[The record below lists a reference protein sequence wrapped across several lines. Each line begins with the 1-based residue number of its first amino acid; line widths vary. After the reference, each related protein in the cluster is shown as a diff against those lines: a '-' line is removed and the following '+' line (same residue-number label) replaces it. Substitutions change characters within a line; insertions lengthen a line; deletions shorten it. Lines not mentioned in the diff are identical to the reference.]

1 MTAQPSATDTDEL
14 DDLLG
19 RLGRVKEEIGH
30 VIVGQEV
37 AVRMM
42 QVALLA
48 GGHCLLEGVPGV
60 AKTLMARSL
69 AASLSMQFSRVQFT
83 PDLMP
88 SDVVGTEVLQHDEDG
103 RRAFEF
109 EPGPVFTNI
118 LLADEINR
126 APPKTQAA
134 LLEAMQEQEVTF
146 GGETHAL
153 PSPFM
158 VLATQNPVE
167 QSGTYP
173 LPEAELDRFLLMV
186 DVPYPTEE
194 EELEVLRRTT
204 GTGGKAA
211 TAVLDAEEVNR
222 IKQFV
227 REVVCDEDVLRE
239 ASALVRRTRPGAEA
253 SESIN
258 QYVRWGAG
266 PRAGQGLILGAKALA
281 LLDGRFA
288 VTPDDLR
295 QVAPAVLTHRI
306 HLNYRA
312 EAENVSVPDLLQEI

>member
-1 MTAQPSATDTDEL
+1 MTAPPSTTAPDEL
-14 DDLLG
+14 NDLLG
-19 RLGRVKEEIGH
+19 RLAQVKQEIGN
-30 VIVGQEV
+30 VIVGQDE

-60 AKTLMARSL
+60 AKTLMARTL

-146 GGETHAL
+146 GGETHSL

-186 DVPYPTEE
+186 DVPYPTAD

-204 GTGGKAA
+204 GTRGNPAS
-211 TAVLDAEEVNR
+211 AVLSADEVNR
-222 IKQFV
+222 IKEFV
-227 REVVCDEDVLRE
+227 RQVVCDDDMLHE
-239 ASALVRRTRPGAEA
+239 ASNLVRNTRPGPNAA
-253 SESIN
+253 ARIN

-288 VTPDDLR
+288 ITPDDLR
-295 QVAPAVLTHRI
+295 SVAPAVLTHRI

-312 EAENVSVPDLLQEI
+312 EAEGVSVPDLLSEI